1 MQFKHS
7 ENTETLKAVEK
18 EVVSKKQNSIVIY
31 NDDVNTFDFVIN
43 SLIEVCEHNLI
54 QAEQCTFIIHYKG
67 KCEVKKG
74 DFTELRPIRNE
85 LTKRGLTAV
94 IE

>member
-74 DFTELRPIRNE
+74 DFAELRPIRNE

>member
-1 MQFKHS
+1 MLLKHS
-7 ENTETLKAVEK
+7 ENTETLKAVEEK
-18 EVVSKKQNSIVIY
+18 VVSKKQNSIVIY

>member
-1 MQFKHS
+1 MEYKSS
-7 ENTETLKAVEK
+7 ENTETLKSVEEK
-18 EVVSKKQNSIVIY
+18 VVSKKQNSIVIY

-85 LTKRGLTAV
+85 LTKRGLNAV

>member
-7 ENTETLKAVEK
+7 ENTETLKAVEEK
-18 EVVSKKQNSIVIY
+18 VISKKQNSIIIY

>member
-31 NDDVNTFDFVIN
+31 
-43 SLIEVCEHNLI
+43 LI
-54 QAEQCTFIIHYKG
+54 F
-67 KCEVKKG
+67 
-74 DFTELRPIRNE
+74 
-85 LTKRGLTAV
+85 
-94 IE
+94 

>member
-1 MQFKHS
+1 MLFKRS
-7 ENTETLKAVEK
+7 ENTETLKSVEEK
-18 EVVSKKQNSIVIY
+18 VVSKKQNSIVIY

-54 QAEQCTFIIHYKG
+54 QAEQCTFIIHFKG

-85 LTKRGLTAV
+85 LMNRGLTAV

>member
-1 MQFKHS
+1 MEYKSS
-7 ENTETLKAVEK
+7 ENTETLKSVE
-18 EVVSKKQNSIVIY
+18 ERVVSKKHNSIVIY

-85 LTKRGLTAV
+85 LTKRGLNAV
-94 IE
+94 IV

>member
-1 MQFKHS
+1 MEYKSS
-7 ENTETLKAVEK
+7 ENTETLKSVEEK
-18 EVVSKKQNSIVIY
+18 VVSQKQNSIVIY

-85 LTKRGLTAV
+85 LTKRGLNAV